1 MDNTLTLLKALS
13 DRNRLRIVL
22 ALTQYEELCACQI
35 TELLQVSGATA
46 SRHLSQLTGCG
57 LLQDRKEG
65 RWVWFRL
72 LETNINQPVLHWLH
86 STTAASAEYR
96 HYKQRLKQIKT
107 MDPEA
112 LCRQQRG
119 ETCCPPESLPL

>member
-35 TELLQVSGATA
+35 TELLQVRGATA

-72 LETNINQPVLHWLH
+72 LEANRHQPLLHWLH
-86 STTAASAEYR
+86 SNTAASAEYR
-96 HYKQRLKQIKT
+96 HDKQRLKQIT
-107 MDPEA
+107 AMDPAA

-119 ETCCPPESLPL
+119 ETCCPSESLPL